1 MCGRY
6 YIKHKMYD
14 NLPAFLIPADY
25 EAYTGDIRPT
35 ERALILRKGGS
46 GLEGGLLPWGYP
58 SQNTGG
64 LVINARAETLH
75 EKPMFCEDVMRRR
88 CLIPASGFYE
98 WDREKQKAT
107 IRQPEKEL
115 IYFAGFYGIRDGQ
128 ERFVIITRQAAG
140 EMCRVHD
147 RMPFIIPGE
156 QMEEWFSEDY
166 REVLRTEPVPLEVTI
181 ENEQLSFL

>member
-25 EAYTGDIRPT
+25 EAYTGDIQPT

-98 WDREKQKAT
+98 WDRKKQKAT
-107 IRQPEKEL
+107 NFP
-115 IYFAGFYGIRDGQ
+115 IYSSWFFIFWIGQQMKAPFY
-128 ERFVIITRQAAG
+128 
-140 EMCRVHD
+140 
-147 RMPFIIPGE
+147 
-156 QMEEWFSEDY
+156 
-166 REVLRTEPVPLEVTI
+166 
-181 ENEQLSFL
+181 